1 MCLCNVRF
9 LNVMNVLAFSLLA
22 AATGL
27 LATIGLRARKRS
39 LAQQLTPKL
48 SVTFDSVGLVVN
60 DLRLTSVDGVRL
72 LWPDVCRVVAYKRDL
87 FTYDCLCLFVARADG
102 TGVELNEDMAAWESF
117 CAALPRFLPGCTP
130 IEKWFSLVAF
140 PAFATNVTELYAH
153 TAGSE
158 NQGVTF

>member
-1 MCLCNVRF
+1 MCLFKVRF
-9 LNVMNVLAFSLLA
+9 LHVMNVLAFSLLA

-27 LATIGLRARKRS
+27 LTTISLRARKRL

-60 DLRLTSVDGVRL
+60 DLRPTSADGVRL

-102 TGVELNEDMAAWESF
+102 TGVELDEEMAGWKSF
-117 CAALPRFLPGCTP
+117 CAVLPRFLPGCTP
-130 IEKWFSLVAF
+130 VEKWFSLVAF
-140 PAFATNVTELYAH
+140 PAFATNVTE
-153 TAGSE
+153 
-158 NQGVTF
+158 V